1 MDFLVLYPRGKNLFI
16 EIVCD
21 SYIKYQPRT
30 ESELDQKA
38 TELIPVIQE
47 LREYC
52 IKNSLVQI
60 VIINFEKAI
69 YFEKI
74 NFILTAKLVKKLSET
89 FPDTPLKRIE
99 FHHVSPVIKT
109 IYDTVKGIL
118 PKNIKDV
125 IIISDGGIFG
135 NGNGAS

>member
-21 SYIKYQPRT
+21 SYITYQPRT
-30 ESELDQKA
+30 ETELDDKVS
-38 TELIPVIQE
+38 EIVPVIQE
-47 LREYC
+47 LKEYC
-52 IKNSLVQI
+52 IKNSLNQI

-89 FPDTPLKRIE
+89 FPDTLLKRIE

-125 IIISDGGIFG
+125 IIITNGGIFG
-135 NGNGAS
+135 N

>member
-30 ESELDQKA
+30 ETELDDKVS
-38 TELIPVIQE
+38 EIVPVIQE
-47 LREYC
+47 LKEYC
-52 IKNSLVQI
+52 IKNSLNQI

-89 FPDTPLKRIE
+89 FPDTLLKRIE

-109 IYDTVKGIL
+109 IYDNVKGIL

-125 IIISDGGIFG
+125 IIITNGGILG
-135 NGNGAS
+135 N